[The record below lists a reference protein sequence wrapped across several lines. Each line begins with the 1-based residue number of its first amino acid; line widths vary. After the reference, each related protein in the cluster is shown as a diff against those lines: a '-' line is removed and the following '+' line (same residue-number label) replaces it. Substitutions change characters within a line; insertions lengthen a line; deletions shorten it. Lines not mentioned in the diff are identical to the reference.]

1 MRFRSNANTGRRPL
15 ISPAD
20 RENLAWFSQGY
31 LKDKLSRLILIL
43 LLVISQG
50 AVYQQFLSLT
60 DQSLRVIFENG
71 AVRDLIWIC
80 AMVGAVFIYRGI
92 TAFLVPWLS
101 ARISTDVIFKLR
113 SHLSQHVIGLDL
125 AFFERTPPGEMVLR
139 LVRQAESIAI
149 FIGQSVVRAL
159 RDVATIVI
167 VSIYLFWKQP
177 LLFLVALLVIPV
189 IILALQVVSKRV
201 RKVQAQVE
209 GETGAYIDT
218 IDEVVSG
225 IRTVKISNQEEL
237 EMRRLSGAADYLRS
251 LNMKLMTAQA
261 AAQPF
266 IDFAAAFVYML
277 VIGGGGYAALHPDY
291 DVDGASIITFLL
303 GLILIFDPGRRL
315 AQFWVTVQ
323 GQLVVLDALRGLLT
337 QKPDI
342 LDDLDAVTEFDPTGD
357 LSLSQITFGYDQDA
371 PLFSDL
377 SLTFKS
383 GATTAIVGT
392 TGSGKTTILSLLA
405 RLYDPAA
412 GQVTLAGRDIKTIKQ
427 TSLRGAFSVVS
438 QDIVIFNASIRDNIA
453 YGRDG
458 ASDADIDVAAK
469 SAEIFDLMTDRGDTP
484 VGPRGAQLSGG
495 QKQRIAIARA
505 FLSAAPIVFLD
516 EATSALDQAT
526 EEKITRALKRLA
538 QGRTTI
544 MVAHRLSTVRDA
556 DYIYVLETGRLAEE
570 GTHKTLMRAR
580 GLYATLYK
588 AQEKNYRRRFF
599 G

>member
-1 MRFRSNANTGRRPL
+1 MVLRRKNRADKRSL
-15 ISPAD
+15 FSPTD
-20 RENLAWFSQGY
+20 QENLNWFWHRY
-31 LKDKLSRLILIL
+31 LKDKLPRLVLIAV
-43 LLVISQG
+43 LVISQG

-60 DQSLRVIFENG
+60 DRSLRVIFQDG
-71 AVRDLIWIC
+71 SFRDLMWIC
-80 AMVGAVFIYRGI
+80 LLVGLVFIYRGV

-101 ARISTDVIFKLR
+101 ARISADVVFALR
-113 SHLSQHVIGLDL
+113 SQLTRHVMGLDL
-125 AFFERTPPGEMVLR
+125 AYFERTPPGEMVLK
-139 LVRQAESIAI
+139 LVRQAETITL
-149 FIGQSVVRAL
+149 FIGQAVVRAL
-159 RDVATIVI
+159 RDFATIII

-177 LLFLVALLVIPV
+177 MLFSVALIVIPLVI
-189 IILALQVVSKRV
+189 LAMQVVSRRV
-201 RKVQAQVE
+201 RKVQARVE
-209 GETGAYIDT
+209 SETGGYIDT
-218 IDEVVSG
+218 IEEVVSG
-225 IRTVKISNQEEL
+225 IRTVKISNQEAL
-237 EMRRLSGAADYLRS
+237 ETQRLSEAADRLKT
-251 LNMKLMTAQA
+251 LNVKLMTAQA

-277 VIGGGGYAALHPDY
+277 VIGGGGYVALHPAY
-291 DVDGASIITFLL
+291 DVDGAAIITFLL

-323 GQLVVLDALRGLLT
+323 GQLVVLDALRSLLLKAPGIT
-337 QKPDI
+337 DAP
-342 LDDLDAVTEFDPTGD
+342 DAVTVFDTQGD
-357 LSLSQITFGYDQDA
+357 LDMDRVTFGYDTDN

-377 SLTFKS
+377 SLRFK
-383 GATTAIVGT
+383 GGTTTAIVGP

-405 RLYDPAA
+405 RLYDPTSGAVRV
-412 GQVTLAGRDIKTIKQ
+412 GGRDIKTIQ
-427 TSLRGAFSVVS
+427 GQALRSAFSVVA

-458 ASDADIDVAAK
+458 ASDQDIEAAAK
-469 SAEIFDLMTDRGDTP
+469 AAEIYDLMMDRGDTP

-526 EEKITRALKRLA
+526 EEKINRALARLA

-544 MVAHRLSTVRDA
+544 MVAHRLSSVRDA
-556 DYIYVLETGRLAEE
+556 DQIYVLQDGRLAEE
-570 GTHKTLMRAR
+570 GTHKSLMRAK
-580 GLYATLYK
+580 GLYATLYR